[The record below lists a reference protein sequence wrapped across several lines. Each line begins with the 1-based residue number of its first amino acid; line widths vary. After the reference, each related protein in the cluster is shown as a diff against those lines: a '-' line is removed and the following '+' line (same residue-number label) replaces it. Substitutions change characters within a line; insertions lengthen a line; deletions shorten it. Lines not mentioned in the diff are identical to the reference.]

1 VVELD
6 QDCQEQQVNE
16 GWFESLSDV
25 PEQAITMSVH
35 QIMASESVICTIP
48 GERKAEAVADCFGD
62 DEISPA
68 KP

>member
-1 VVELD
+1 
-6 QDCQEQQVNE
+6 
-16 GWFESLSDV
+16 
-25 PEQAITMSVH
+25 MSVH